1 MISSGLRRSANGA
14 ILKRYVSRDIPS
26 RGAALLRRSSAAGH
40 RQLKPRKKSTLAL
53 SSSTTSTPMSNSQLT
68 QGLTWTQMKA
78 VLISSAIPMGKEFY
92 IEQNIT
98 NKPVVFPVVANQTF
112 F

>member
-1 MISSGLRRSANGA
+1 
-14 ILKRYVSRDIPS
+14 
-26 RGAALLRRSSAAGH
+26 
-40 RQLKPRKKSTLAL
+40 
-53 SSSTTSTPMSNSQLT
+53 MSNSQLT